1 MSDSQTDLQ
10 SPVQFAL
17 SYSLVQVTISNI
29 ATVFLIIT
37 TLFFIVID
45 EQEEPLVEYN
55 TGKPLPLA
63 NSRPILNQQ
72 QVMIKITMT
81 MFMMRMMMRTKDG

>member
-29 ATVFLIIT
+29 AIVFLITILI
-37 TLFFIVID
+37 TLFFIVIA

-55 TGKPLPLA
+55 TGKLLPLA

-72 QVMIKITMT
+72 QV
-81 MFMMRMMMRTKDG
+81 RLP